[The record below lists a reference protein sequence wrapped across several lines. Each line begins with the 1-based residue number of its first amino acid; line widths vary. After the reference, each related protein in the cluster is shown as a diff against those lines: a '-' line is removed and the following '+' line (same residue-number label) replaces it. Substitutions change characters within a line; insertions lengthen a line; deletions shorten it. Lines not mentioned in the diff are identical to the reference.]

1 MNQVLAAPTRSSSGN
16 GTSAGWFNF
25 GPGLLS
31 SSGGLRAILD
41 SAQDNLLVADLSFKL
56 IYANPKAVKTLKNI
70 ESDIMEAFGVRVE
83 EFLGGSIHRFHQEPH
98 RIENILKKPAAF
110 PHEAQFSFGKITLKT
125 IINGVFSKSNK
136 LMGYVVNWE
145 DVTEKMKQDAKVAQ
159 IHSMVEN
166 APVNIMF
173 ADRDLKIQYLNPASV
188 NTLKKLEHL
197 LPVKADEMMGQNID
211 IFHKDPS
218 HQRKLLADPKNL
230 PHQADIQVG
239 PETLDLLVSPIFDQ
253 NNQYVGPM
261 VTWSV
266 ITEKLALERK
276 EKENNENMKRVL
288 NQVTQNA
295 QSLQESSA
303 KLSETSECLAMSAGE
318 AETRA
323 TTVEKNSDVVN
334 QNVQTV
340 ATGAEEM
347 SASIQEISQNATQAA
362 QVSASAVGVAQTTN
376 STISELGESS
386 QEIGKV
392 LKVITQIAEQT
403 NLLALN
409 ATIEA
414 ARAGEAGKG
423 FAVVANEVKE
433 LAKQTADATEDI
445 GQKIQDIQGKTR
457 SAVEAIEEVSG
468 IINQINDISASIASA
483 VEEQSATTNEM
494 ARNVANA
501 STGVTEISTNI
512 AGVSDAVGNT
522 AESAKDT
529 QIAAEQ
535 LARLSNELESLVNE
549 FKSS

>member
-1 MNQVLAAPTRSSSGN
+1 MNQVITPSNSISGN
-16 GTSAGWFNF
+16 GTSSSWFNF
-25 GPGLLS
+25 GTGLLS

-56 IYANPKAVKTLKNI
+56 IYANPKAVLTLKNI
-70 ESDIMEAFGVRVE
+70 ESDIMESFGVRVE
-83 EFLGGSIHRFHQEPH
+83 EFLGGSIHRFHKDPQ
-98 RIENILKKPAAF
+98 RIENILKNPNSF
-110 PHEAQFSFGKITLKT
+110 PHEAQFSFGNITLKT
-125 IINGVFSKSNK
+125 IINGVFNKSNK

-145 DVTEKMKQDAKVAQ
+145 DVSEKMKQEARVAQ

-173 ADRDLKIQYLNPASV
+173 ADMDLKIQYLNPASV
-188 NTLKKLEHL
+188 KTLKKLEHL
-197 LPVKADEMMGQNID
+197 LPVSADKMMGQNID

-218 HQRKLLADPKNL
+218 HQRRLLADPKNL
-230 PHQADIQVG
+230 PHQANIKVG
-239 PETLDLLVSPIFDQ
+239 PETLDLLVSPIYDQ
-253 NNQYVGPM
+253 NDEYVGPM

-266 ITEKLALERK
+266 ITEKLALEQK
-276 EKENNENMKRVL
+276 EKENNENMERIL
-288 NQVTQNA
+288 NLVAQNA
-295 QSLQESSA
+295 KSLLESA
-303 KLSETSECLAMSAGE
+303 NKLSSTSESLAISAGE

-323 TTVEKNSDVVN
+323 TTVETNSDVVN

-340 ATGAEEM
+340 ATGSEEM

-376 STISELGESS
+376 ATISELGESS

-445 GQKIQDIQGKTR
+445 GQKIQDIQTKTEG
-457 SAVEAIEEVSG
+457 AVEAISEISG

-494 ARNVANA
+494 TRNVTDA
-501 STGVTEISTNI
+501 SVGVSEISTNI
-512 AGVSDAVGNT
+512 KGVSSAVGNT
-522 AESAKDT
+522 AQAAQET
-529 QIAAEQ
+529 QVSAEQ
-535 LARLSNELESLVNE
+535 LSRLANELEALVNE
-549 FKSS
+549 FQGH